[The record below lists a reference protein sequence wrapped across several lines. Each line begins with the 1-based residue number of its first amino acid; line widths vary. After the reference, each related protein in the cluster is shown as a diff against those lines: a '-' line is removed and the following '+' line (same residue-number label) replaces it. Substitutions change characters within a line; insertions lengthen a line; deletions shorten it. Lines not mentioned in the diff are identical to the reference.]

1 MKTQLSNR
9 PFAPE
14 VVAAPTPEPRVL
26 HYKKGRSIKH
36 KTLKLEWSEERWTTF
51 VQARGRVIELDKDV
65 KMEAVQ
71 RRAQAT
77 ERTLVYVAP

>member
-14 VVAAPTPEPRVL
+14 VVTEPTPEPRVL
-26 HYKKGRSIKH
+26 HYRKGRSIKH
-36 KTLKLEWSEERWTTF
+36 KTPKVEWSEDRWTTF
-51 VQARGRVIELDKDV
+51 VQAKGRVMELDTDV

-77 ERTLVYVAP
+77 ERQLVYVRS